1 MLAVNI
7 SAMFEEGISDAHKE
21 VLRRLNYEEL
31 KGLLTFFGNRKG
43 TVEAGEIACI
53 FYDSSTFDSIVFDM
67 R

>member
-7 SAMFEEGISDAHKE
+7 SVIFEEGVGDAHEE

-31 KGLLTFFGNRKG
+31 KGLFTLFGNRKG